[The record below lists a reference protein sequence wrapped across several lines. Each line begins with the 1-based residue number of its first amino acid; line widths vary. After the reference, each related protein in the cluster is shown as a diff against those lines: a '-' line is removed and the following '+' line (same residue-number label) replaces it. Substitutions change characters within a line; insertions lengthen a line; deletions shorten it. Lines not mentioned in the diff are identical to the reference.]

1 MHIEKIVVAKSAD
14 DLLKKAEEC
23 LDLAQA
29 QHEMADKQHT
39 NADKQYGN
47 ADNLE
52 TLGHA
57 LQDEAV
63 KLKTASQAV
72 AAPSTWRNPRK

>member
-1 MHIEKIVVAKSAD
+1 MTIKKTVVEKSAD
-14 DLLKKAEEC
+14 ALLKKAEEC

-39 NADKQYGN
+39 SADKQYGS
-47 ADNLE
+47 ADILE

-57 LQDEAV
+57 LQDDAV
-63 KLKTASQAV
+63 KLKTASHKEAV
-72 AAPSTWRNPRK
+72 PGTWRNPQK

>member
-1 MHIEKIVVAKSAD
+1 MHIEKTVVAKSAD
-14 DLLKKAEEC
+14 ALLKKAGEC

-39 NADKQYGN
+39 NADTQYGS
-47 ADNLE
+47 ADILE

-57 LQDEAV
+57 LENDAV
-63 KLKTASQAV
+63 KLKTASQNEAV
-72 AAPSTWRNPRK
+72 PGTWRNPRK